1 MGGVAAA
8 AQQGVGGILLA
19 KPMGTLAR
27 EWDALNTQMVRCAQC
42 PRLVAYRERIAHQK
56 RAQYRDWDYWGKP
69 VPNFGE
75 PTARLLIVG
84 LAPAA
89 HGGNRTGR
97 IFTGDA
103 SGDFLF
109 DALYRADF
117 CNQPTSTHRADGL
130 RLHNVAITAAVHCAP
145 PENKPTPDERNACF
159 PYLRATY
166 RLMPHL
172 KGLLA
177 LGQLAFDACVRLARE
192 EGLIDEGTRPEF
204 RHGALYPLLGGRF
217 LAASYHP
224 SARNTYTKLLT
235 REMML
240 TLLEQ
245 IRTRLGSAPTDAPAD
260 SAV

>member
-1 MGGVAAA
+1 MHAPKPDLSTAA
-8 AQQGVGGILLA
+8 LL
-19 KPMGTLAR
+19 TD
-27 EWDALNTQMVRCAQC
+27 WDALNAQIVGCAQC
-42 PRLVAYRERIAHQK
+42 PRLVAHRTRVAQQK

-109 DALYRADF
+109 DALYRTGF
-117 CNQPTSTHRADGL
+117 CNQPTSTHREDGL
-130 RLHNVAITAAVHCAP
+130 RLYDVAITAAVHCAP
-145 PENKPTPDERNACF
+145 PGNKPTLDEQRACF
-159 PYLRATY
+159 PYLRETY
-166 RLMPHL
+166 RLMPNL
-172 KGLLA
+172 RGLLA

-192 EGLIDEGTRPEF
+192 GGT
-204 RHGALYPLLGGRF
+204 
-217 LAASYHP
+217 AASKVYAPNFGTARFTPSQAVAFWRRATIP

-235 REMML
+235 RAMM
-240 TLLEQ
+240 TDLLLQ
-245 IRTRLGSAPTDAPAD
+245 VRARLEANPTATPAD

>member
-1 MGGVAAA
+1 MHAPKPDLSTAA
-8 AQQGVGGILLA
+8 LL
-19 KPMGTLAR
+19 TD
-27 EWDALNTQMVRCAQC
+27 WDALNAQIVGCAQC
-42 PRLVAYRERIAHQK
+42 PRLVAHRTRVAQQK

-109 DALYRADF
+109 DALYRTGF
-117 CNQPTSTHRADGL
+117 CNQPTSTHREDGL
-130 RLHNVAITAAVHCAP
+130 RLYDVAITAAVHCAP
-145 PENKPTPDERNACF
+145 PGNKPTLDEQRACF
-159 PYLRATY
+159 PYLRETY
-166 RLMPHL
+166 RLMPNL
-172 KGLLA
+172 RGLLA
-177 LGQLAFDACVRLARE
+177 LGQLAFNACIRLARE
-192 EGLIDEGTRPEF
+192 EGLLPDGVRPEF
-204 RHGALYPLLGGRF
+204 RHGAFYSLAGGRF

-235 REMML
+235 RAMMTDL
-240 TLLEQ
+240 LLE
-245 IRTRLGSAPTDAPAD
+245 IRARLEAEVTATPAD

>member
-1 MGGVAAA
+1 M
-8 AQQGVGGILLA
+8 
-19 KPMGTLAR
+19 R
-27 EWDALNTQMVRCAQC
+27 EPEHDLHAGACRLCWDALNARIVGCAQC
-42 PRLVAYRERIAHQK
+42 PRLVAYRARVAQQK
-56 RAQYRDWDYWGKP
+56 RARYRDWDYWGKP

-75 PTARLLIVG
+75 SAARLLIVG

-109 DALYRADF
+109 DALYHTGF
-117 CNQPTSTHRADGL
+117 CNQPTSAHRDDGL
-130 RLHNVAITAAVHCAP
+130 RLYDVAITAAVHCAP
-145 PENKPTPDERNACF
+145 PDNKPTPDEQRACF
-159 PYLRATY
+159 PYLQQTY
-166 RLMPHL
+166 RLMPNL
-172 KGLLA
+172 RGLLA

-192 EGLIDEGTRPEF
+192 EGLILEGVRPEF
-204 RHGALYPLLGGRF
+204 RHGAFYPLAGERF

-235 REMML
+235 RAMM
-240 TLLEQ
+240 TDLLLQ
-245 IRTRLGSAPTDAPAD
+245 VRARLEANPTATPAD

>member
-1 MGGVAAA
+1 MHAPKPDLSTAA
-8 AQQGVGGILLA
+8 LL
-19 KPMGTLAR
+19 TD
-27 EWDALNTQMVRCAQC
+27 WDALNAQIVGCAQC
-42 PRLVAYRERIAHQK
+42 PRLVAHRTRVAQQK

-109 DALYRADF
+109 DALYRTGF
-117 CNQPTSTHRADGL
+117 CNQPTSAHREDGL
-130 RLHNVAITAAVHCAP
+130 QLYDVAITAAVHCAP
-145 PENKPTPDERNACF
+145 PDNKPTLDERRACF
-159 PYLRATY
+159 PYLRETY
-166 RLMPHL
+166 RLMPNL
-172 KGLLA
+172 RGLLA
-177 LGQLAFDACVRLARE
+177 LGQLAFNACIRLARE
-192 EGLIDEGTRPEF
+192 EGLLPNGVRPEF
-204 RHGALYPLLGGRF
+204 RHGAFYSLAGRRF

-235 REMML
+235 RAMMTDL
-240 TLLEQ
+240 LLE
-245 IRTRLGSAPTDAPAD
+245 IRARLEAEVIATPAD

>member
-1 MGGVAAA
+1 MGVSNWDVLNAQIVAC
-8 AQQGVGGILLA
+8 
-19 KPMGTLAR
+19 TR
-27 EWDALNTQMVRCAQC
+27 C
-42 PRLVAYRERIAHQK
+42 PRLVAYRERVAQQK

-109 DALYRADF
+109 AALHQTGF
-117 CNQPTSTHRADGL
+117 CNQPTSIHRDDGL
-130 RLHNVAITAAVHCAP
+130 QLYDVAITAAVHCAP
-145 PENKPTPDERNACF
+145 PDNTPTPDEQRACF
-159 PYLRATY
+159 PYLQATY
-166 RLMPHL
+166 RLML
-172 KGLLA
+172 NLRGLLA
-177 LGQLAFDACVRLARE
+177 LGQIAFNACVRLARE
-192 EGLIDEGTRPEF
+192 EGLLPEGARPQF
-204 RHGALYPLLGGRF
+204 QHGAIYPLAGGRF

-235 REMML
+235 REMM
-240 TLLEQ
+240 TDLLLQ
-245 IRTRLGSAPTDAPAD
+245 VRARLEADATATPAD
-260 SAV
+260 SGA

>member
-1 MGGVAAA
+1 METPA
-8 AQQGVGGILLA
+8 
-19 KPMGTLAR
+19 PD
-27 EWDALNTQMVRCAQC
+27 WNALNAQIVRCAQC
-42 PRLVAYRERIAHQK
+42 PRLVAYRERIAQQK
-56 RAQYRDWDYWGKP
+56 RAQFRDWDYWGRP
-69 VPNFGE
+69 VPNFGA

-109 DALYRADF
+109 DALHRAGF
-117 CNQPTSTHRADGL
+117 CNQPTSTHREDGL
-130 RLHNVAITAAVHCAP
+130 RLHDVAITAAVHCAP
-145 PENKPTPDERNACF
+145 PENKPTPDERRACF
-159 PYLRATY
+159 PFLRATY
-166 RLMPHL
+166 RLMSHL
-172 KGLLA
+172 RGLLA
-177 LGQLAFDACVRLARE
+177 LGQLAFDACLRLARE
-192 EGLIDEGTRPEF
+192 EELLINVGARPEF
-204 RHGALYPLLGGRF
+204 RHGAVYPLTGGRF

-240 TLLEQ
+240 TLLTQ
-245 IRTRLGSAPTDAPAD
+245 IRTRLDAAPTDAPAD

>member
-1 MGGVAAA
+1 ME
-8 AQQGVGGILLA
+8 
-19 KPMGTLAR
+19 AR
-27 EWDALNTQMVRCAQC
+27 APDADLCAGASRLDWDALNAQIVGCAQC
-42 PRLVAYRERIAHQK
+42 PRLVAYRARVAQQK

-109 DALYRADF
+109 DALYRTGF
-117 CNQPTSTHRADGL
+117 CNQPTSAHSDDGL
-130 RLHNVAITAAVHCAP
+130 RLYDVTITAAVHCAP
-145 PENKPTPDERNACF
+145 PDNKPTPDEQRACF
-159 PYLRATY
+159 PYLQQTY
-166 RLMPHL
+166 RRMPNL
-172 KGLLA
+172 RGLLA
-177 LGQLAFDACVRLARE
+177 LGQLAFNACVRLAHA
-192 EGLIDEGTRPEF
+192 EGLLPDGVRPDF
-204 RHGALYPLLGGRF
+204 RHGAVYTLAGGRF

-235 REMML
+235 PAMM
-240 TLLEQ
+240 TDLLIQ
-245 IRTRLGSAPTDAPAD
+245 IRARLETDATAAPAD
-260 SAV
+260 SGA

>member
-1 MGGVAAA
+1 MHAPKPDLSTAA
-8 AQQGVGGILLA
+8 LL
-19 KPMGTLAR
+19 TD
-27 EWDALNTQMVRCAQC
+27 WDALNAQIVGCAQC
-42 PRLVAYRERIAHQK
+42 PRLVAHRTRVAQQK

-109 DALYRADF
+109 DALYRTGF
-117 CNQPTSTHRADGL
+117 CNQPTSTHREDGL
-130 RLHNVAITAAVHCAP
+130 RLYDVAITAAVHCAP
-145 PENKPTPDERNACF
+145 PGNKPTLDEQRACF
-159 PYLRATY
+159 PYLRETY
-166 RLMPHL
+166 RLMPNL
-172 KGLLA
+172 RGLLA
-177 LGQLAFDACVRLARE
+177 LGQLAFNACIRLARE
-192 EGLIDEGTRPEF
+192 EGLLPDGVRPEF
-204 RHGALYPLLGGRF
+204 RHGAFYSLAGGRF

-235 REMML
+235 RARMTDL
-240 TLLEQ
+240 LLE
-245 IRTRLGSAPTDAPAD
+245 IRARLEAEVTATPAD